1 MTDSSPKDG
10 QHDNVAKQRDSFRDV
25 HGHAFSLGHCGKLV
39 EKEEMTM
46 LVLKLRLNSPAFKD
60 REAEVKRI
68 ISAWAN
74 GLAYAKL
81 DTEYSA
87 ILRDKLGNGA
97 GSVEVRE

>member
-1 MTDSSPKDG
+1 
-10 QHDNVAKQRDSFRDV
+10 
-25 HGHAFSLGHCGKLV
+25 
-39 EKEEMTM
+39 MTM
-46 LVLKLRLNSPAFKD
+46 LVLKLRLNSPAFAD

-68 ISAWAN
+68 VSAWAN

-81 DTEYSA
+81 DTNYNA